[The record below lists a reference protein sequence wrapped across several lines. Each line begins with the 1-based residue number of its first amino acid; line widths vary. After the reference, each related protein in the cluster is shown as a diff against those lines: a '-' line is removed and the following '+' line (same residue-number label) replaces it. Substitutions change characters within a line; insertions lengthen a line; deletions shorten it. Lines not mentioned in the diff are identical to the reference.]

1 MSSARRK
8 PVLLLGFGDAF
19 DPLAGRLLLLSLRA
33 VRADW
38 PADAIGLVER
48 SAEPIRAGMLPA
60 DHSFR
65 DLRHD
70 LDRLRAAA
78 PGIEFIVIG
87 QRPDA
92 AGIDAL
98 RKAGVR
104 LCLWDAGDESAL
116 RFVVNQALFD
126 PTRGNQRMELRV
138 PTGMIARVFATS
150 GEKAALVY
158 NLSVGGAFLETH
170 RPTMAGGQVKVEI
183 PLPGEKLT
191 LPARVVSTNVP
202 GNLQRPNLPLG
213 MGVEFVAL
221 TGATRAT
228 LERYIAGRAAQFRL

>member
-1 MSSARRK
+1 MSPARRK

-19 DPLAGRLLLLSLRA
+19 DPLAGRLLLLNLRA
-33 VRADW
+33 LRADW
-38 PADAIGLVER
+38 AADAVGLVER
-48 SAEPIRAGMLPA
+48 SAEPVRAGLLPA
-60 DHSFR
+60 EHSFR

-70 LDRLRAAA
+70 LDRLRSIA
-78 PGIEFIVIG
+78 PGIEFVVIG

-104 LCLWDAGDESAL
+104 LCLWEGADESAL
-116 RFVVNQALFD
+116 RFVLNQALFD
-126 PTRGNQRMELRV
+126 PTRGNQRTELRV
-138 PTGMIARVFATS
+138 PTGMIARVFAAS

-158 NLSVGGAFLETH
+158 NLSLGGAFLETH
-170 RPTMAGGQVKVEI
+170 RPTMSGGHVKVEI
-183 PLPGEKLT
+183 PLPGNKLT

-213 MGVEFVAL
+213 MGVEFVDLAPE
-221 TGATRAT
+221 ARAS
-228 LERYIAGRAAQFRL
+228 LERYIADRAAQFRL